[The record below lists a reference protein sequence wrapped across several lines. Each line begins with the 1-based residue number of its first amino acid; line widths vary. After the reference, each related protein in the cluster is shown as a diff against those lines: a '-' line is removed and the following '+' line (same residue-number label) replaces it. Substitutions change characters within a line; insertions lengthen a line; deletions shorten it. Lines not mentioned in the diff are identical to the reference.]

1 MAATARPPPPID
13 VEASLLSRKMRSLST
28 HDMQLPPT
36 PTSAIAPP
44 PIPTLTAPQRFP
56 LYLPSCPPHIYK
68 PRSQSLELLV
78 GDEDLRDVPQAFLR
92 DMLAH
97 LAPRL
102 LAGCNAIEP
111 ILPHSSFGTQASLP
125 PTLPFRCHP
134 SAAGSESIPPTHFL
148 ACTFLPPSTGAP
160 IAQRLLVP
168 IHDVPWSLACAALAP
183 LLAAARAPPSP
194 PLAAA
199 PEGSIFASSSSSA
212 RPPPQIAAMY
222 IRGLPEMS
230 QFVSARADLVDWRAQ
245 PGTLPAFAAAAAAKE
260 SLPVVALSLPDREA
274 FELMHGWVYGTLAKS
289 EIWEELVYGSGA
301 ASSDGEDDNDDEMS
315 DEEDLDVGTRLAKIA
330 ALWRTAVALE
340 CADEELWEAMG
351 KAWETVVEEVL
362 CGERRNET
370 DEEDEASED
379 EEMEEG
385 EEGEGGAF
393 SP

>member
-97 LAPRL
+97 L
-102 LAGCNAIEP
+102 
-111 ILPHSSFGTQASLP
+111 
-125 PTLPFRCHP
+125 
-134 SAAGSESIPPTHFL
+134 
-148 ACTFLPPSTGAP
+148 
-160 IAQRLLVP
+160 
-168 IHDVPWSLACAALAP
+168 
-183 LLAAARAPPSP
+183 
-194 PLAAA
+194 
-199 PEGSIFASSSSSA
+199 GSIFASSSSSA